1 MVVVVVVVEAM
12 IVAAV
17 MTIYE
22 AKFLNVD
29 VDA

>member
-1 MVVVVVVVEAM
+1 MVVLVEAM
-12 IVAAV
+12 MERAV
-17 MTIYE
+17 VMMIYE

>member
-1 MVVVVVVVEAM
+1 VVVVVEAVM
-12 IVAAV
+12 MMAAV

>member
-1 MVVVVVVVEAM
+1 VLVEAM
-12 IVAAV
+12 MAIAAV

-22 AKFLNVD
+22 AKFLIVD

>member
-1 MVVVVVVVEAM
+1 VVLVEAM
-12 IVAAV
+12 MAIAAV

-22 AKFLNVD
+22 AKFLIVD